1 MLSEAVMEEKF
12 IPIGDSPK
20 NKPTKPARPK
30 LNATES
36 TNSSMGSSLLLPKNR
51 TFTKQ

>member
-1 MLSEAVMEEKF
+1 MVIDRKF

-20 NKPTKPARPK
+20 NNPTIPVKPK

-36 TNSSMGSSLLLPKNR
+36 TSFSIKSILFLDKNNIL
-51 TFTKQ
+51 TKQ